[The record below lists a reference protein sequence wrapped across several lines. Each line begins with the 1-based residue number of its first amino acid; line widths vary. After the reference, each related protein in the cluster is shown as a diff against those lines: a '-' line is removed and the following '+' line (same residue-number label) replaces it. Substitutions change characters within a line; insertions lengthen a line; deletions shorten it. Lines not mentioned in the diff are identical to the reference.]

1 MNAYKSGIT
10 ENNIRVLIT
19 LFIPIRAKTNM
30 TRKNVTNK
38 LYAKYRCD
46 VAKVILI
53 IDENNI
59 TYNSAKSAYYFEPI
73 IYIVGNTI
81 KSEFDENI
89 NIVTGKGI
97 HFFID
102 KLVALNYNKPIL
114 EQKWP
119 ASRPNTLYT
128 NLYKSFYPNGHLRE
142 RISYTLKNNEI
153 YQKYIEVWY
162 ENGVRKYSQSLILD
176 ERNGMFNEW
185 YKNGQFKSSCNY
197 LNDAKF
203 GIEKRFYENGNKQ
216 SYINYIDGIL
226 HGIYKTWNYN
236 GTIKEETIYIYGE
249 EKIINN
255 NMSNNQISNCLSEL
269 SSIYSTTCSE
279 NESIPAQI
287 NLKFNNSSKLRL
299 IRDINK
305 SRSDHYSW
313 NCS

>member
-19 LFIPIRAKTNM
+19 LFIPVRAKTNM

-38 LYAKYRCD
+38 LFAKYRCD
-46 VAKVILI
+46 VAKVLLI

-59 TYNSAKSAYYFEPI
+59 TYNSAKSAFYSEPI

-102 KLVALNYNKPIL
+102 KLIALNYNKPIL

-119 ASRPNTLYT
+119 ISRLSYTFYT
-128 NLYKSFYPNGHLRE
+128 NLYKSFYSNDHLRE
-142 RISYTLKNNEI
+142 RIRYTLKNNEI
-153 YQKYIEVWY
+153 YQKYVEVWY
-162 ENGVRKYSQSLILD
+162 ENGFRKFSQSLILD

-185 YKNGQFKSSCNY
+185 YQNGQFKSSCNY
-197 LNDAKF
+197 LNDEKF
-203 GIEKRFYENGNKQ
+203 GIEKKFYENGNKQ
-216 SYINYIDGIL
+216 SYINYVDGIL

-236 GTIKEETIYIYGE
+236 GTIKEKTIYINGE

-255 NMSNNQISNCLSEL
+255 ISQNQISNCSLSEL
-269 SSIYSTTCSE
+269 SSISIISD
-279 NESIPAQI
+279 NEIIPTQ
-287 NLKFNNSSKLRL
+287 FNNTSKLRL

-305 SRSDHYSW
+305 SRSEHYSW

>member
-19 LFIPIRAKTNM
+19 LFIPVRAKTNM
-30 TRKNVTNK
+30 MRKNVTNK
-38 LYAKYRCD
+38 LFAKYRCD
-46 VAKVILI
+46 AAKVLLI

-59 TYNSAKSAYYFEPI
+59 TYNSAKSAFYFEPI
-73 IYIVGNTI
+73 VYIVGNTI

-102 KLVALNYNKPIL
+102 KLIALNYNKPIL

-119 ASRPNTLYT
+119 ISRLSYTFYT
-128 NLYKSFYPNGHLRE
+128 NLYKSFYSNGHLRE
-142 RISYTLKNNEI
+142 RIRYTLKNNEI
-153 YQKYIEVWY
+153 YQKYVEVWY
-162 ENGVRKYSQSLILD
+162 ENGFRKYSQSLILD
-176 ERNGMFNEW
+176 ERNGMYNEW
-185 YKNGQFKSSCNY
+185 YQNGQFKSSCNY

-203 GIEKRFYENGNKQ
+203 GIEKKFYENGNKQ
-216 SYINYIDGIL
+216 SYINYVDGIL

-236 GTIKEETIYIYGE
+236 GTIKEKTIYINGE

-255 NMSNNQISNCLSEL
+255 ISQNQISNCSLSEL
-269 SSIYSTTCSE
+269 SSISIISD
-279 NESIPAQI
+279 NEIIPTQ
-287 NLKFNNSSKLRL
+287 FNNTSKLRL

-305 SRSDHYSW
+305 SRSEHYSW